1 MHFKI
6 TTAGKAAA
14 IRPTD
19 NSDSYINNCQ
29 LPVVVIAY
37 RSYRYNVNNIFVT

>member
-19 NSDSYINNCQ
+19 NSDSYINN
-29 LPVVVIAY
+29 
-37 RSYRYNVNNIFVT
+37 SVNYPLSSLHTDHTDTM